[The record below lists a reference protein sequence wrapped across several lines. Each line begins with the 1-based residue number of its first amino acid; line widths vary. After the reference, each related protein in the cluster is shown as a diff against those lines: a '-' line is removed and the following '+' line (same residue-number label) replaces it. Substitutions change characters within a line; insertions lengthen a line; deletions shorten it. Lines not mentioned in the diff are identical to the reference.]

1 MVNLESYPSR
11 IECHTFVKRG
21 CFNDPIVEEKDSK
34 DRNPI

>member
-21 CFNDPIVEEKDSK
+21 FNDSIVEKDSK